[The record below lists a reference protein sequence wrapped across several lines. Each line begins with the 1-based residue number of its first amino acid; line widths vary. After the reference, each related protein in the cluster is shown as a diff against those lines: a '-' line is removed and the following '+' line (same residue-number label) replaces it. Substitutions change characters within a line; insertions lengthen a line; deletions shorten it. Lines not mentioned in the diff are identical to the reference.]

1 MAFTYFFRDM
11 QTLDMI
17 RDHIIPSLRARRYIN
32 IWDAG
37 CAMGPEPYSIA
48 MILRENMG
56 KMIFRNVKIYS
67 TDIDGSNLFG
77 EIIKNGLYPKN
88 QVARIPKDIFTKYFE
103 PTDKP
108 DHFRVVTEIRKCIT
122 FQKHDLLTLR
132 PVRKNF
138 DLIICKNVLLHFQL
152 EQRIKVIKMFHD
164 SLVDG
169 GFFVMEQTQK
179 LPGQVQTMFDP
190 IVSNAQVFQKLE

>member
-17 RDHIIPSLRARRYIN
+17 RDHIIPTLRARRHIN

-88 QVARIPKDIFTKYFE
+88 QVARIAKDIFTKYFE
-103 PTDKP
+103 PANKP
-108 DHFRVVTEIRKCIT
+108 DHFRVVAEIRKCVT
-122 FQKHDLLTLR
+122 FQKHDLLTLK

-138 DLIICKNVLLHFQL
+138 ALIVCKNVLLHFQQ

-164 SLVDG
+164 SLADG

-179 LPGQVQTMFDP
+179 LPDQVHTMFNP